1 LQIFNR
7 PFIKNYTK
15 NWDYI
20 NVICH
25 RPCMSEQLISV
36 PDFFFFGF
44 PDELSHRII
53 LSTLLHTWLNHHCC
67 YEWIIFDILN
77 TRVVILLHRFTL
89 LFVPIRRLKKNFF
102 SLPNTKT
109 YIRLR
114 RFWYYN
120 ITQWNKHF
128 YFIGWNTG
136 FSFHLK
142 ISLFQW
148 LATGQW
154 FSRVTL
160 KKRKVNCSSITSSC
174 TSFFKL

>member
-1 LQIFNR
+1 MQIFDR

-15 NWDYI
+15 KLRLYKCNLSSAMHEWTIDF
-20 NVICH
+20 CP
-25 RPCMSEQLISV
+25 R
-36 PDFFFFGF
+36 FFFFGF
-44 PDELSHRII
+44 PDKLSHKMI
-53 LSTLLHTWLNHHCC
+53 LSTLLHTWLNHHC
-67 YEWIIFDILN
+67 YYGWIIFDILN

-102 SLPNTKT
+102 SLPNTQT

-154 FSRVTL
+154 FSLVTL
-160 KKRKVNCSSITSSC
+160 NTKS
-174 TSFFKL
+174 